1 MSTHSLDDP
10 KDEPNYDSRTDQPG
24 ELIGL
29 LGLLTECG

>member
-1 MSTHSLDDP
+1 MSTHSLDHP
-10 KDEPNYDSRTDQPG
+10 KDKLNYDSRTDQPR

>member
-10 KDEPNYDSRTDQPG
+10 KVEPNYDSHTDQPG

-29 LGLLTECG
+29 LELFTECG